1 MPNHDTTLTLQLIR
15 LLEQYPDG
23 LGSTACWEQLAPRQT
38 CCTVRGALEGMRS
51 HNIVVRRG
59 SRRRYTY
66 ALRSD
71 FRRAFAGREDA
82 TTCR

>member
-23 LGSTACWEQLAPRQT
+23 LGSTACWEKLAPRQT
-38 CCTVRGALEGMRS
+38 SGTVRGALEGMRS
-51 HNIVVRRG
+51 HNIIVRHG

-66 ALRSD
+66 ALRPD
-71 FRRAFAGREDA
+71 FRRAFVGREER
-82 TTCR
+82 TLCP